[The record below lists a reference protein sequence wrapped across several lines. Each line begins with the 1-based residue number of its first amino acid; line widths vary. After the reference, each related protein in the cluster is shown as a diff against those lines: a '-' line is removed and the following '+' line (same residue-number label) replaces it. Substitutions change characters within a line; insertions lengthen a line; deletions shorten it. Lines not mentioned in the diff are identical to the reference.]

1 MTTTGRDINS
11 INYRSINLVFVD
23 SDKNILFC
31 DTLSNNDYAIRN
43 VEELEVYINDYLGGN
58 LFLKTINLDDAYLY
72 KLIPRYT
79 KTYNKGIID
88 WNYDYNNIGF
98 RRMNRLIKNLPIT
111 YIVEVTPDDDLSNS
125 IDYNKNYG
133 FIETFTSLYTYILEK
148 VKNINSVYSF
158 FYDNYA
164 FDKKFIRRVI
174 LEEDT
179 WRFNFIDSNVYEEKI
194 NYERKIMND
203 CGFKFN
209 KKTNTW
215 NKVK

>member
-111 YIVEVTPDDDLSNS
+111 YIVEVTPDDNLSNS

-164 FDKKFIRRVI
+164 FDKKFIRRVKSRKRTR
-174 LEEDT
+174 T
-179 WRFNFIDSNVYEEKI
+179 WEIVSS
-194 NYERKIMND
+194 RKD
-203 CGFKFN
+203 
-209 KKTNTW
+209 
-215 NKVK
+215 

>member
-111 YIVEVTPDDDLSNS
+111 YIVEVTPDDDLSNL

-179 WRFNFIDSNVYEEKI
+179 WRFNFIDRNVYEEKI
-194 NYERKIMND
+194 NYERKIMSD

>member
-111 YIVEVTPDDDLSNS
+111 YIVEVTTDDNLSNS

-179 WRFNFIDSNVYEEKI
+179 WRFNFIDRNVYEEKI
-194 NYERKIMND
+194 NYERKIMSD

-209 KKTNTW
+209 KKTKTW

>member
-179 WRFNFIDSNVYEEKI
+179 WRFNFIDRNVYEEKI

-203 CGFKFN
+203 YDIKFK
-209 KKTNTW
+209 KKTNT
-215 NKVK
+215 

>member
-88 WNYDYNNIGF
+88 GNYHLLGVHKCISNRDGREYNG
-98 RRMNRLIKNLPIT
+98 KSSCVPIR
-111 YIVEVTPDDDLSNS
+111 N
-125 IDYNKNYG
+125 
-133 FIETFTSLYTYILEK
+133 F
-148 VKNINSVYSF
+148 
-158 FYDNYA
+158 
-164 FDKKFIRRVI
+164 KK
-174 LEEDT
+174 LT
-179 WRFNFIDSNVYEEKI
+179 H
-194 NYERKIMND
+194 
-203 CGFKFN
+203 
-209 KKTNTW
+209 
-215 NKVK
+215 